1 MNHGMNHNTTPAS
14 TQVLANGSRE
24 PTAAEAA
31 VLQAVHALS
40 NACLNA
46 DRTQLTALTTAALTY
61 SHTDGRLQTQEAFID
76 AVANGQS
83 VFRGIELRNVLV
95 QLAGE
100 IALVNHRALY
110 STFNRGEPGTSDVQV
125 SQVWQSDGG
134 AWRLQLRQA
143 HKTHTTA

>member
-1 MNHGMNHNTTPAS
+1 MNHNTSHNTAPAS

-24 PTAAEAA
+24 PTLAEAD

-40 NACLNA
+40 QACLNA
-46 DRTQLTALTTAALTY
+46 DRTLLTALTTAALTY
-61 SHTDGRLQTQEAFID
+61 GHTDGRLQTRETFLD

-100 IALVNHRALY
+100 IALVSHRALY
-110 STFNRGEPGTSDVQV
+110 STFNRGR
-125 SQVWQSDGG
+125 
-134 AWRLQLRQA
+134 AR
-143 HKTHTTA
+143 HI